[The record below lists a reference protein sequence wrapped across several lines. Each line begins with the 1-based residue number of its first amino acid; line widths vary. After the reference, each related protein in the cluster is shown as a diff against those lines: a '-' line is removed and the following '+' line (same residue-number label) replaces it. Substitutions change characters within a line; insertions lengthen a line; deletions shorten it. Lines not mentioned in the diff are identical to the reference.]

1 MVNEH
6 VKRKSGAAQTPA
18 QPARIRWSDMTSRD
32 YLRVGA
38 GIFFFLLGVAGLVL
52 PILQGV
58 LFLIVSAILLA
69 PYSVWV
75 QKQLLKFEAKFPW
88 IADKARGITRRWS
101 KKKPAD
107 E

>member
-1 MVNEH
+1 MIESSH
-6 VKRKSGAAQTPA
+6 KTGAVVASAEPR
-18 QPARIRWSDMTSRD
+18 RIRLAEMTWRD

-38 GIFFFLLGVAGLVL
+38 GLFFFLLGLAGLVL

-75 QKQLLKFEAKFPW
+75 QKQLIRFETRFPW
-88 IADKARGITRRWS
+88 IADKARGLAARWS
-101 KKKPAD
+101 KKKPAR
-107 E
+107 

>member
-1 MVNEH
+1 MNEPSQ
-6 VKRKSGAAQTPA
+6 KPEAAGTPA
-18 QPARIRWSDMTSRD
+18 EPTRIRWADMTWRD

-38 GIFFFLLGVAGLVL
+38 GVFFFLLGVAGLVL

-58 LFLIVSAILLA
+58 LFLIISAILLA
-69 PYSVWV
+69 PYSLWV
-75 QKQLLKFEAKFPW
+75 QKQLARFEAKFPW
-88 IADKARGITRRWS
+88 IAEKAKSFTTRWS

>member
-1 MVNEH
+1 MCYSTRDDEEPH
-6 VKRKSGAAQTPA
+6 V
-18 QPARIRWSDMTSRD
+18 IRWAEMTWAD

-38 GIFFFLLGVAGLVL
+38 GLFFFLLGIAGLVL

-69 PYSVWV
+69 PYSRWV
-75 QKQLLKFEAKFPW
+75 QKQLRRLERRFPS
-88 IADKARGITRRWS
+88 IFQRARGIAKRWRGDRS
-101 KKKPAD
+101 VD

>member
-1 MVNEH
+1 MIDPSQKNEIGPA
-6 VKRKSGAAQTPA
+6 SAAPR
-18 QPARIRWSDMTSRD
+18 RIRLAEMTWRD

-38 GIFFFLLGVAGLVL
+38 GIFFLLLGLAGLVL

-75 QKQLLKFEAKFPW
+75 QKQLIRFETRFPW
-88 IADKARGITRRWS
+88 IADKARGLAARWS
-101 KKKPAD
+101 KKKPAR
-107 E
+107 